1 MIDRERAASWIG
13 ASLLRKED
21 ARHLHGHGMF
31 IADINM
37 PSTQDVAFVRS
48 QRAHANV
55 RHLVKPPEL
64 AARVFTL
71 ADIGPINILEAGP
84 ELAAHRHSP
93 YPPLADRRVRY
104 VGQTIAAC
112 MMPTRAQAEDLA
124 DRVHVELAE
133 LPAVVDVVAAM
144 RPDSPRVFDEWPSN
158 AYLSTR
164 VVEGNPESLTSAP
177 IRLTRRLRL
186 NRQATVSLEGRGVL
200 AYWDYR
206 LDELV
211 VYLSTQGGQVKRLA
225 LSRMLGL
232 PEHKVRVIAPDVGG
246 GFGGKNRIMPEDVA
260 VAAIALKVKH
270 PVRWIED
277 RREHLLASVHA
288 RDHTYD
294 LTISA
299 DRDGTLLGIEGD
311 IYIDAGAYALWPTGA
326 FQEASMASR
335 NLTGPYRIR
344 HLKLNAHTVATN
356 KAPMGPYRGVARPGA
371 TFALERLVDEVA
383 RELNREPF
391 DLRRRNTVTSTELP
405 YKTAAGLKLDT
416 GDYVAALDIAREKIE
431 LPAICKRQAAGEP
444 DGRRIGVGFAFY
456 TEQSGH
462 GMVEF
467 VKRKFRVIPGYESA
481 NVRMLPDGGVLIYVG
496 VQNHG
501 QGHETTLAQI
511 AAHELGIDPA
521 RISVRYG
528 DTAVGPYGFGTFA
541 SRSIVFAGGAVG
553 KASRALAEKIL
564 RIGAHL
570 LQADVADVRIEAG
583 AVHGPSAKISVAEI
597 AFAANAR
604 PDHLPAGMDPLLE
617 TIATYEPTD
626 SGGVFAY
633 GTHAAVVAV
642 DPDNGVTEIL
652 DYVVSEDCGTMIN
665 PMIVDGQVQG
675 GIAQGIGTALYE
687 EIPYDEQ
694 GQPLATTFADYMVPC
709 APEIPAVR
717 IAHLVTPALTTE
729 YGVKGLGEGGAIAPP
744 AAIANAIAD
753 AFRDIG
759 ATFNETPLTP
769 RRVSDAIERARRA
782 KNPHPRKRRY
792 STTQF
797 RKPSPR
803 PAHCWPRA
811 VQRRPQSPAANR
823 WCLCSICESRCP
835 TFWSISGDCK
845 SSKRL
850 PQRRL
855 TFASVL

>member
-1 MIDRERAASWIG
+1 MSVEGGGKGWIG

-21 ARHLHGHGMF
+21 ARHLYGHGMF
-31 IADINM
+31 IADVHV
-37 PSTQDVAFVRS
+37 SGVQDVAFVRS
-48 QRAHANV
+48 QMAHARVVQVDKPARHAANV
-55 RHLVKPPEL
+55 FVLNDIQPVK
-64 AARVFTL
+64 
-71 ADIGPINILEAGP
+71 ILEAGP
-84 ELAAHRHSP
+84 ELSAHRHSP
-93 YPPLADRRVRY
+93 YPALADGRVRY

-112 MMPTRAQAEDLA
+112 VMPTRAQAEDLA
-124 DRVHVELAE
+124 DQVHVALEE

-144 RPDSPRVFDEWPSN
+144 RPDSPRVFDEWPNNS
-158 AYLSTR
+158 YISTS
-164 VVEGNPESLTSAP
+164 VVEGNPELLGSAAV
-177 IRLTRRLRL
+177 RVHRRLRL

-200 AYWDYR
+200 AYWDHR

-232 PEHKVRVIAPDVGG
+232 PEHKVRVIAPDIGG
-246 GFGGKNRIMPEDVA
+246 GFGGKNRIMPEDIA
-260 VAAIALKVKH
+260 VAAIALKVRH

-277 RREHLLASVHA
+277 RREHLLASPHA

-294 LTISA
+294 LTICA
-299 DRDGTLLGIEGD
+299 ERDGTLLGIEGD

-335 NLTGPYRIR
+335 NLTGPYRMR
-344 HLKLNAHTVATN
+344 HLRLDAHTVATN

-383 RELNREPF
+383 RELGREPF
-391 DLRRRNTVTSTELP
+391 DLRRQNAVTAAELP
-405 YKTAAGLKLDT
+405 YRTAAGLKLDT
-416 GDYVAALDIAREKIE
+416 GDYIAALDLAREKID
-431 LPAICKRQAAGEP
+431 LPAIRRRQVAGEP
-444 DGRRIGVGFAFY
+444 DGRKIGVGFAFY

-462 GMVEF
+462 GTVEF
-467 VKRKFRVIPGYESA
+467 MKRKFRVIPGYESA
-481 NVRMLPDGGVLIYVG
+481 NVRMLPDGNVLIYVG

-511 AAHELGIDPA
+511 AAHELGIDPGQ
-521 RISVRYG
+521 ISVRYG
-528 DTAVGPYGFGTFA
+528 DTAIGPYGFGTFA

-553 KASRALAEKIL
+553 KASRALAEKIR

-570 LQADVADVRIEAG
+570 LQTDVAAIRIENG
-583 AVHGPSAKISVAEI
+583 MIHGPSGKIGLAEI

-604 PDHLPAGMDPLLE
+604 PDQLPTGMDPLLE
-617 TIATYEPTD
+617 SVATYEPTE

-633 GTHAAVVAV
+633 GTHAVVVAV
-642 DPDNGVTEIL
+642 DPDSGVTEIL

-709 APEIPAVR
+709 APEVPTVR
-717 IAHLVTPALTTE
+717 IQHIVTPALTTE

-744 AAIANAIAD
+744 AAIANAVAD

-759 ATFNETPLTP
+759 ASFNETPLSP
-769 RRVSDAIERARRA
+769 RRVSEAVDLARRA
-782 KNPHPRKRRY
+782 RGG
-792 STTQF
+792 
-797 RKPSPR
+797 
-803 PAHCWPRA
+803 
-811 VQRRPQSPAANR
+811 QR
-823 WCLCSICESRCP
+823 
-835 TFWSISGDCK
+835 
-845 SSKRL
+845 
-850 PQRRL
+850 
-855 TFASVL
+855 

>member
-1 MIDRERAASWIG
+1 MKDRFGGAGWIG

-21 ARHLHGHGMF
+21 ARHLHGRGKF
-31 IADINM
+31 IADLHV
-37 PSTQDVAFVRS
+37 PEVQDIAFVRS
-48 QRAHANV
+48 QMANA
-55 RHLVKPPEL
+55 RIRKILKP
-64 AARVFTL
+64 AGSARRVFTL
-71 ADIGPINILEAGP
+71 DDIGPITILEAGP

-93 YPPLADRRVRY
+93 YPPLADGHVRY

-124 DRVHVELAE
+124 DHVDVELEE
-133 LPAVVDVVAAM
+133 LPAIVDAMAAM
-144 RPDSPRVFDEWPSN
+144 RPDSPRVFEEWPNN
-158 AYLSTR
+158 AYISVS
-164 VVEGNPESLTSAP
+164 VVEGNPELLASAP
-177 IRLTRRLRL
+177 IRLRRKLRM

-200 AYWDYR
+200 AYWDHR
-206 LDELV
+206 MNELV
-211 VYLSTQGGQVKRLA
+211 VHLSTQGGQVKRMA
-225 LSRMLGL
+225 LSRMLGI
-232 PEHKVRVIAPDVGG
+232 PEERVRVIAPDVGG

-260 VAAIALKVKH
+260 VAAIAMKVGH

-277 RREHLLASVHA
+277 RREHLLASVHC

-299 DRDGTLLGIEGD
+299 DRDGTLLGLEGE

-344 HLKLNAHTVATN
+344 HLKLNAHTIATN
-356 KAPMGPYRGVARPGA
+356 KAPHGPYRGVARPGA
-371 TFALERLVDEVA
+371 TFAIERLVDEVA
-383 RELNREPF
+383 LELKREAF
-391 DLRRRNTVTSTELP
+391 DLRRQNIVTAAELP
-405 YKTAAGLKLDT
+405 YRTAAGLKLDT
-416 GDYVAALDIAREKIE
+416 GDYVASLEAAREKIG
-431 LPAICKRQAAGEP
+431 LPEIRKRQAAGEP

-462 GMVEF
+462 GTAEF
-467 VKRKFRVIPGYESA
+467 MKRKFRIIPGYESA
-481 NVRMLPDGGVLIYVG
+481 NVRMLPDGGVIIYVG

-501 QGHETTLAQI
+501 QGHETSLAQI
-511 AAHELGIDPA
+511 AAHELGIDPQ
-521 RISVRYG
+521 RISLRYG

-553 KASRALAEKIL
+553 KASRALAEKIK

-570 LQADVADVRIEAG
+570 LQADVAETRIEDG
-583 AVHGPSAKISVAEI
+583 MVHGPSSKVSIAEI

-604 PDHLPAGMDPLLE
+604 PDQLPEGLDPLLE
-617 TIATYEPTD
+617 TVATYEPTD

-633 GTHAAVVAV
+633 GTHAVVVAV
-642 DPDNGVTEIL
+642 DPESGVTELL

-694 GQPLATTFADYMVPC
+694 GQPLATTFADYMMPC
-709 APEIPAVR
+709 APEIPPVR
-717 IAHLVTPALTTE
+717 IIHLVYPALTTE

-753 AFRDIG
+753 AFREIG
-759 ATFNETPLTP
+759 ASFNETPLTP
-769 RRVSDAIERARRA
+769 RRVSEAIDRARRA
-782 KNPHPRKRRY
+782 K
-792 STTQF
+792 
-797 RKPSPR
+797 
-803 PAHCWPRA
+803 A
-811 VQRRPQSPAANR
+811 
-823 WCLCSICESRCP
+823 
-835 TFWSISGDCK
+835 G
-845 SSKRL
+845 
-850 PQRRL
+850 
-855 TFASVL
+855 

>member
-1 MIDRERAASWIG
+1 MRTYTRVEDVSGNRGDGWIG

-21 ARHLHGHGMF
+21 ARHLYGHGLF
-31 IADINM
+31 IADVHV
-37 PSTQDVAFVRS
+37 PGVHDVAFVRS
-48 QRAHANV
+48 QMAHA
-55 RHLVKPPEL
+55 
-64 AARVFTL
+64 RVLKVSRPAERASRIFAL
-71 ADIGPINILEAGP
+71 ADIGRVNVLEAGP
-84 ELAAHRHSP
+84 ELSAHRHSP
-93 YPPLADRRVRY
+93 YPPLADDRVRY

-112 MMPTRAQAEDLA
+112 VMPTRAQAEDLA
-124 DRVHVELAE
+124 DQVHVELEE

-158 AYLSTR
+158 AYISTH
-164 VVEGNPESLTSAP
+164 VTEGNPDALAAAP
-177 IRLTRRLRL
+177 VRVRRRLRL

-200 AYWDYR
+200 AYWDHR
-206 LDELV
+206 LDELI

-225 LSRMLGL
+225 LSRMLGI

-260 VAAIALKVKH
+260 VAAIALKLGH

-277 RREHLLASVHA
+277 RREHLLASPHA

-294 LTISA
+294 LTICA
-299 DRDGTLLGIEGD
+299 ERDGTLLGIEGD

-335 NLTGPYRIR
+335 NLTGPYRMR
-344 HLKLNAHTVATN
+344 HLELNAHTVATN

-383 RELNREPF
+383 RELRREPF
-391 DLRRRNTVTSTELP
+391 DLRRQNIVTAAELP
-405 YKTAAGLKLDT
+405 YRTAAGLKLDT
-416 GDYVAALDIAREKIE
+416 GDYVAALDIARDKID
-431 LPAICKRQAAGEP
+431 LPAIRKRQAEGES
-444 DGRRIGVGFAFY
+444 DGRKIGIGFAFY

-462 GMVEF
+462 GTAEF
-467 VKRKFRVIPGYESA
+467 MKRKFRIIPGYESA
-481 NVRMLPDGGVLIYVG
+481 NVRMLPDGNLLIYVG

-511 AAHELGIDPA
+511 AAHELGINPQQ
-521 RISVRYG
+521 ISVRYG
-528 DTAVGPYGFGTFA
+528 DTAIGPYGFGTFA

-553 KASRALAEKIL
+553 KASRALAEKIR

-570 LQADVADVRIEAG
+570 LQADVAATRIENG
-583 AVHGPSAKISVAEI
+583 MVHGPGGKVGFAEI

-604 PDHLPAGMDPLLE
+604 PDQLPTGMDPLLE
-617 TIATYEPTD
+617 TTATYEPTE

-633 GTHAAVVAV
+633 GTHAVVVAV
-642 DPDNGVTEIL
+642 NPDSGVTEIL
-652 DYVVSEDCGTMIN
+652 DYVVTEDCGTMIN

-709 APEIPAVR
+709 APEIPTVR
-717 IAHLVTPALTTE
+717 IEHIVTPALTTE

-753 AFRDIG
+753 AFRDID
-759 ATFNETPLTP
+759 ASFNETPLTP
-769 RRVSDAIERARRA
+769 RRVSEAIDLARRA
-782 KNPHPRKRRY
+782 KHA
-792 STTQF
+792 Q
-797 RKPSPR
+797 
-803 PAHCWPRA
+803 
-811 VQRRPQSPAANR
+811 Q
-823 WCLCSICESRCP
+823 
-835 TFWSISGDCK
+835 
-845 SSKRL
+845 
-850 PQRRL
+850 
-855 TFASVL
+855 